1 MNESILI
8 VDDEQDIL
16 DALSEA
22 LAVEGF
28 QVKTAL
34 GGEQGIEMFRA
45 EPFDVVVTDIRMPH
59 TDGLEV
65 IKQVKQM
72 DEDAEI
78 IVLTGF
84 PSIENAVGAMKN
96 HGAFDFIQKPLDD
109 IEQLLIVIC
118 NALDKRKLKLENRLL
133 LTKLNQI
140 NQELNRRVKER
151 TAELVELNEQLQLEL
166 AQRKRAEE
174 ELTTAKESAE
184 AASRAKTE
192 FLSIMSHELRTPL
205 NSIIGFNRIVSDK
218 MAGDLNQE
226 QEALLK
232 MALKSAQNLLSLI
245 DDILNL
251 TQTISDNLEMT
262 RSTIYVDNFLR
273 QIVSIFDEKAAKRGI
288 TFSIHIKDIPDMIVV
303 DKQKLR
309 QILLH
314 LLSNAIKFNTDNG
327 EVHLSVKL
335 AKADQNISEDSIEF
349 SVADT
354 GIGIRQEDM
363 ERIFKPFVQVDSS
376 MTRKYEGAG
385 LGLSLAKKLL
395 SLHKGWIWAESEG
408 QGKGSIFRF
417 VIPVLSE

>member
-22 LAVEGF
+22 LAMEGF

-109 IEQLLIVIC
+109 IEQLLIVVC

-251 TQTISDNLEMT
+251 TQAISDNLEMT